1 MLISEKN
8 WGGGLSA
15 FECSANGPMSRKQ
28 AEHRNM
34 ICGLGYKRS
43 IEGCSR
49 LFDIMRFF
57 QEDFGNHLGTNF
69 SFTVPELER
78 SLLAFTKRTEHPFR
92 LCTMYSH
99 RKDVWCLEAYTT
111 LSDIIYH
118 KWSPILACY
127 NRTSVT
133 NVCADCITTDY
144 KYTYSQYCN
153 W

>member
-78 SLLAFTKRTEHPFR
+78 SLSAFTKRTEHPCR
-92 LCTMYSH
+92 LCTMYIH
-99 RKDVWCLEAYTT
+99 HKDVWCLEAYTT
-111 LSDIIYH
+111 LSYIIYH
-118 KWSPILACY
+118 LWSTCVLQRHIRHECLRRLY
-127 NRTSVT
+127 NQRLY
-133 NVCADCITTDY
+133 IHE
-144 KYTYSQYCN
+144 YSQL
-153 W
+153 

>member
-78 SLLAFTKRTEHPFR
+78 SLLTFTKRTEHPFR

-99 RKDVWCLEAYTT
+99 RKDVWCLEAYST
-111 LSDIIYH
+111 LSYIIYDH
-118 KWSPILACY
+118 LAFY
-127 NRTSVT
+127 NRTYDT
-133 NVCADCITTDY
+133 NVCADRITKDY
-144 KYTYSQYCN
+144 KYMYSQL
-153 W
+153 

>member
-57 QEDFGNHLGTNF
+57 QEDFGNHLGSNF

-78 SLLAFTKRTEHPFR
+78 SLLAFTKRTEHPCR
-92 LCTMYSH
+92 LCTMYIH

-111 LSDIIYH
+111 LSYIIYDH
-118 KWSPILACY
+118 LACY
-127 NRTSVT
+127 NGTSVK
-133 NVCADCITTDY
+133 NVCTDCITKDY
-144 KYTYSQYCN
+144 KYTYSQL
-153 W
+153 